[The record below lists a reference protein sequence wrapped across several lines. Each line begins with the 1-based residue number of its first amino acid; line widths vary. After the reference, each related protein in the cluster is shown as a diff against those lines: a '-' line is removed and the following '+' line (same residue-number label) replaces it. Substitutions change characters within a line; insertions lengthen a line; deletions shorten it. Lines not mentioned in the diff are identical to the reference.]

1 MKLKRALAVLLA
13 LCMILPLA
21 ACGEKEETKK
31 TDATG
36 DKGTATTT
44 VVTTV
49 ANQGGEDQ
57 PADPTQGSEDG
68 DVVTTTVTTFTDA
81 SGNVVT
87 TTTVKGDTTKTT
99 KTKPSIIS
107 QTKVT
112 GKQTLDA
119 IIKEGTVKM
128 DKGLNF
134 GGKTFRHA
142 KNGATVDPTSDYGKW
157 CAEFEKKYNCKLEVY
172 GLSMS
177 EYTSGITSA
186 MASGDP
192 YDIVFMYD
200 DWFPGQIIAN
210 TMVPLDNY
218 FTTAD
223 LWNDKSKTEG
233 GLSKSL
239 SEDLSLNGH
248 VYVVGGTYLTTPGTI
263 WYNKKIFADA
273 GYDGAEDPLAL
284 YKKGKWTWEKYY
296 EMLSDIQDVDAG
308 LYGMNSISPYY
319 SRMMFPSYGTDIAIK
334 TRNSIKANLGDAKLY
349 KAFETMQKFNY
360 GAHRVTDPK
369 NQYEDGATQFLN
381 GTTASWM
388 NYTGGAWQIYKAM
401 DEKAYSAFGSKEKQK
416 SNVGMVPLPVAND
429 KGIHA
434 IWAWMGYGAG
444 NGTDA
449 DGIKAAIAFALNDSR
464 LNHKNVYHPDM
475 PKDILAMALELA
487 DSDKLSAPMI
497 GFKSSAGSLGS
508 TQTEMCRKIANQG
521 QNITV
526 VLKGYEKMV
535 QTIIDAALKA

>member
-1 MKLKRALAVLLA
+1 MKLKRVLAVLLA

-21 ACGEKEETKK
+21 ACGDKEETKK
-31 TDATG
+31 TDAAGKDTP
-36 DKGTATTT
+36 TT

-49 ANQGGEDQ
+49 ATQGSED
-57 PADPTQGSEDG
+57 PADPTQAGETEDT
-68 DVVTTTVTTFTDA
+68 VVTTTVTDE

-87 TTTVKGDTTKTT
+87 TTTAKGQTTTRAT
-99 KTKPSIIS
+99 KTKPSIRT
-107 QTKVT
+107 QNKVT
-112 GKQTLDA
+112 GVQTLDD
-119 IIKEGTVKM
+119 ITIKEGAVRM

-134 GGKTFRHA
+134 GGKTFSHA
-142 KNGATVDPTSDYGKW
+142 KNGAGVDPNSDYGKW
-157 CAEFEKKYNCKLEVY
+157 CAEFEKTYNCKLDIR
-172 GLSMS
+172 GFAMS
-177 EYTSGITSA
+177 EYTAGITAA

-192 YDIVFMYD
+192 FDIVFIYD
-200 DWFPGQIIAN
+200 EWFPGQIIAN
-210 TMVPLDNY
+210 TMLPLDDY
-218 FTTAD
+218 ITTAD
-223 LWNDKSKTEG
+223 LWNEKSKTEG
-233 GLSKSL
+233 GLSRSL
-239 SEDLSLNGH
+239 SEDLSLNGKI
-248 VYVVGGTYLTTPGTI
+248 YVVGGTYLTTPGTI

-284 YKKGKWTWEKYY
+284 YKAGKWTWEKYY
-296 EMLSDIQDVDAG
+296 SMLSDIQDVDAG

-334 TRNSIKANLGDAKLY
+334 TKNSIKANLSDPQLY

-388 NYTGGAWQIYKAM
+388 NYTGGAWTIYKAM
-401 DEKAYSAFGSKEKQK
+401 DQKAYSAFGSKEKQK
-416 SNVGMVPLPVAND
+416 SNVGMAPLPVANS

-434 IWAWMGYGAG
+434 IWSWMGYGAG
-444 NGTDA
+444 NGTDE

-475 PKDILAMALELA
+475 PKDILAMALQMA
-487 DSDKLSAPMI
+487 DSDKLSAPML
-497 GFKSSAGSLGS
+497 GFKSSAGSLSS
-508 TQTEMCRKIANQG
+508 TQTDMCRKIANQG

-535 QTIIDAALKA
+535 QTIIDTALKA